1 MTWLKHPVTVAIA
14 LSVVVALAS
23 TYARTQSGD
32 GAFEV
37 LERWAVDVRFA
48 VRGPQ
53 PVSPD
58 LALVVFDDATVEK
71 NGPLFERRA
80 GWARVLRAVHAG
92 GAKVIG
98 VDAVFAEPE
107 HLLSDELRAKVAA
120 WRAAHPDSGDDEAAA
135 LLAEVAHELDG
146 DGELEAALREAGN
159 AVLIL
164 FAGDGEATGAVDP
177 SLARARYGQS
187 TRAVTP
193 LPEARRISPSLPR
206 FSAAAKGLGFATV
219 DEDATRTVRRIALAV
234 SHGDGVYLPFVV
246 AAAGAYLG
254 VNRGRLAWLGPQGQ
268 LKVGDLVVPVD
279 SGGAWID
286 YRGPARSYPTY
297 SAADVVAG
305 AVPPGALDGK
315 LVLIGVTRLGYDIA
329 RTPFGNMPGVEVQ
342 ATAVDDLLS
351 GRALSRTS
359 RSFDVLVTAGLG
371 VLVALF
377 FASRRVPPAAQVAGA
392 LVVAAGWLVGSQL
405 AFSRALTWAPTVAPL
420 LAVLASAVAGLAL
433 SYTAEARQR
442 RELKKAFGHYVGEE
456 VLDELLASPGALS
469 LGGERRR
476 LSVLFS
482 DIRDFTTFSESLPP
496 DRLVSVLNTY
506 LSPMTRAVLDR
517 GGMLD
522 KYIGDA
528 VMAVFGAPLK
538 RDTHV
543 EQALACALDM
553 HVALDSLNQG
563 PLKALGLEFAIGVGI
578 NTGDMVVG
586 NMGAETRFDY
596 TVAGDAVNLAS
607 RLEGLTKRYGVFC
620 LVGQGTRADAPATF
634 RFRALDLVQV
644 KGKHEAIEVFELLG
658 GPAREV
664 ARYAALD
671 AWERGLSAWRDGKL
685 PAAREAFGAFA
696 AANPGDVAA
705 TLYLERLAALPP
717 EAPEGFS
724 PVTVFTSK

>member
-1 MTWLKHPVTVAIA
+1 MTWLKHPVAIAVA

-23 TYARTQSGD
+23 ARARTESGG

-37 LERWAVDVRFA
+37 LERWALDVRFTA
-48 VRGPQ
+48 RGQ
-53 PVSPD
+53 EPVSPD

-71 NGPLFERRA
+71 SGPLFERRA

-107 HLLSDELRAKVAA
+107 RLLSDELRAKVAG
-120 WRAAHPDSGDDEAAA
+120 WRAAHPEVGEDEAAA

-146 DGELEAALREAGN
+146 DGELEAALHEAGN

-164 FAGDGEATGAVDP
+164 FAGDGEATGPVDP

-187 TRAVTP
+187 TRAEAP
-193 LPEARRISPSLPR
+193 LPEAPRVSASLPR

-219 DEDATRTVRRIALAV
+219 EEDDTRTVRRVALAV
-234 SHGDGVYLPFVV
+234 SHGDGVYLPFAV

-268 LKVGDLVVPVD
+268 LKLGDLVVPVD
-279 SGGAWID
+279 SGGAWLD

-305 AVPPGALDGK
+305 AVPPGALEGK
-315 LVLIGVTRLGYDIA
+315 LVLIGVTRLGYDVA

-351 GRALSRTS
+351 GRALTRTS
-359 RSFDVLVTAGLG
+359 RTFDLVVTAGLG
-371 VLVALF
+371 MLVALL

-405 AFSRALTWAPTVAPL
+405 AFSRALTWVPAVAPL
-420 LAVLASAVAGLAL
+420 LAVLASAVAGLVL

-538 RDTHV
+538 RDTHA

-553 HVALDSLNQG
+553 HAALEALNQG
-563 PLKALGLEFAIGVGI
+563 PLKALGLEFAIGVGV

-620 LVGQGTRADAPATF
+620 LVGPGTRADAPAAF

-658 GPAREV
+658 GPARELS
-664 ARYAALD
+664 RYAALD
-671 AWERGLSAWRDGKL
+671 AWERGLAAWRDGKL

-696 AANPGDVAA
+696 AANPGDVAV

-717 EAPEGFS
+717 EAPDGFS